1 MAEPRLPPMPPIVRP
16 QALVKQLRLQ
26 AERLRRQA
34 KRLRLQAEPWA
45 QRWFAPAGHA
55 TLASAMITALALL
68 LLLVP
73 PAQALAANPEAYR
86 CDGEPLLALADNG
99 AVDAIGIPNTAAGTV
114 PGAFVV
120 LQWRGVTLQL
130 PRTNNA
136 GAPSYTDGKWWW
148 SLEDPAAP
156 RFQLRQG
163 GVTSYACER
172 AA

>member
-26 AERLRRQA
+26 AE
-34 KRLRLQAEPWA
+34 PWA
-45 QRWFAPAGHA
+45 LRWCAPAGHA

-68 LLLVP
+68 LLLLVP
-73 PAQALAANPEAYR
+73 PAPALAANPEAYR

>member
-1 MAEPRLPPMPPIVRP
+1 MCRP
-16 QALVKQLRLQ
+16 QTLAKQLQRQGGPLLRQAGRAAAAMVAVLALVLLPLLQ
-26 AERLRRQA
+26 A
-34 KRLRLQAEPWA
+34 P
-45 QRWFAPAGHA
+45 AP
-55 TLASAMITALALL
+55 
-68 LLLVP
+68 
-73 PAQALAANPEAYR
+73 ALAASPEAYR
-86 CDGEPLLALADNG
+86 CDGDPLLALADNG
-99 AVDAIGIPNTAAGTV
+99 AVDATGIPNTAAGTV

-148 SLEDPAAP
+148 SLENPAAP

-163 GVTSYACER
+163 GVISYACER

>member
-1 MAEPRLPPMPPIVRP
+1 MAEPRLPPMPPMCRP
-16 QALVKQLRLQ
+16 QALAQQLK
-26 AERLRRQA
+26 RQA
-34 KRLRLQAEPWA
+34 GPLPRQAGRSA
-45 QRWFAPAGHA
+45 RRWFATAG
-55 TLASAMITALALL
+55 LAAAAMVAVLALVL
-68 LLLVP
+68 LPLLQA
-73 PAQALAANPEAYR
+73 PAPALAASPEAYR
-86 CDGEPLLALADNG
+86 CDGDPLLALADNG

-120 LQWRGVTLQL
+120 LRWRGVTLQL

-156 RFQLRQG
+156 RFQQRQG
-163 GVTSYACER
+163 SVISYACER

>member
-1 MAEPRLPPMPPIVRP
+1 MSSILRPR
-16 QALVKQLRLQ
+16 ALVQQLRLP
-26 AERLRRQA
+26 A
-34 KRLRLQAEPWA
+34 KPGA

-55 TLASAMITALALL
+55 ALATALALL

-73 PAQALAANPEAYR
+73 PAPALAAIPVAYR

>member
-1 MAEPRLPPMPPIVRP
+1 MAEPRLPPMPPMCRP
-16 QALVKQLRLQ
+16 QALAQQLK
-26 AERLRRQA
+26 RQA
-34 KRLRLQAEPWA
+34 GPLPRQAGRSA
-45 QRWFAPAGHA
+45 GHWFATAGRA
-55 TLASAMITALALL
+55 AAAMVAVLALVL
-68 LLLVP
+68 LPLLQT
-73 PAQALAANPEAYR
+73 PAPALAASPEAYR
-86 CDGEPLLALADNG
+86 CDGDPLLALADNG

-120 LQWRGVTLQL
+120 LRWRGVTLQL

-156 RFQLRQG
+156 RFQQRQG
-163 GVTSYACER
+163 GVISYACER